1 MKLTETQRQFAEM
14 VKNYAANRDA
24 YTYSATMKQAQQD
37 KEFENFVVDMT
48 IGRVRGGSALAKKK
62 YKFDYKRKD
71 V

>member
-1 MKLTETQRQFAEM
+1 MTNKMARFAEK
-14 VKNYAANRDA
+14 VKTYVANRDS
-24 YTYSATMKQAQQD
+24 YNYSATMQKAQQD

>member
-1 MKLTETQRQFAEM
+1 MTNKMARFAEK
-14 VKNYAANRDA
+14 VKTYVANRDA
-24 YTYSATMKQAQQD
+24 YNYSATMQKAQQD

>member
-1 MKLTETQRQFAEM
+1 MTNKMARFAEK
-14 VKNYAANRDA
+14 VKTYVANRDA
-24 YTYSATMKQAQQD
+24 YNYSATMQKAQQ
-37 KEFENFVVDMT
+37 NFVVDMT